1 MGYRIEY
8 TDGGEKARSL
18 KEKAPS
24 RWLMTGMF
32 LLVFAILVN
41 CLYPRGKEVLEMIFW
56 PGDKAQTVAALET
69 MTEELGA
76 GKPVGEAIEGFCR
89 EILDGETL
97 ALS

>member
-8 TDGGEKARSL
+8 TDGEK
-18 KEKAPS
+18 KTPS
-24 RWLMTGMF
+24 CWRMTGILLLLSG
-32 LLVFAILVN
+32 LLVS
-41 CLYPRGKEVLEMIFW
+41 CLYPRGQEVLEMIFW

-69 MTEELGA
+69 MTEELEA
-76 GKPVGEAIEGFCR
+76 GKPIGEAIEGFCR